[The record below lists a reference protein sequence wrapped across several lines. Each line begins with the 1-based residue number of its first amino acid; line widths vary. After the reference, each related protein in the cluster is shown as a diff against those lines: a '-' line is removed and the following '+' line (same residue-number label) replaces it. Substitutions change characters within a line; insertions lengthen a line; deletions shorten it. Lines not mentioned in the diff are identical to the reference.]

1 MSTRLLS
8 IAIAI
13 TVISLSIILPGC
25 TVVENKIAV
34 IPLNG
39 PVQTEAGGLLFFMG
53 NAITPQLV
61 RSQLEK
67 ARADWAIKAV
77 VLQIESP
84 GGSVAACQEILTQ
97 IEKMEKPVVVSFG
110 SIAASGGYYI
120 ATKADKIVALPGTLT
135 GSIGVISQIP
145 NIKGLYNK
153 LGIEVEV
160 FKGGKYKD
168 MYAGLRELTPE
179 ERELMQEMTDLFY
192 DQFVDAVAE
201 GRGLSKEKVRDI
213 ATGQLYTGEQ
223 AQELGL
229 VDEIGGLDSA
239 IDLASKLAG
248 VTNPEVV
255 YYRHEAPSLLNSLF
269 GMSLKRLTDLVY
281 AQLLGAENLIIIETL
296 NNRYPQP
303 SYR

>member
-153 LGIEVEV
+153 LGIDVEV

-179 ERELMQEMTDLFY
+179 EQELMQEMTDLFY

-229 VDEIGGLDSA
+229 VDELGGLDSA
-239 IDLASKLAG
+239 IDLAGKLAG

-269 GMSLKRLTDLVY
+269 GMSLKRLTDLVQ